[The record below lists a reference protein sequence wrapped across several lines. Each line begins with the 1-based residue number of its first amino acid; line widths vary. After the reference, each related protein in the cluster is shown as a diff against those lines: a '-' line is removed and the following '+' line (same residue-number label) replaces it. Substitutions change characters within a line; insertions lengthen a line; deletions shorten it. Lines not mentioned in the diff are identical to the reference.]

1 MVTFNPEQI
10 KSLDNLGEF
19 SETNPDIRY
28 SKQFANLQDKAIDAI
43 QSRIKSSKTFNK
55 WHLTVGTQYHKALID
70 KDFGRV
76 FNASLSFE
84 NDTARFANESA
95 DQAPSLLPKTEGL
108 QDVAKE
114 VSGKGFKRIKDAKK
128 VADAIF
134 ETTLNDSPMTD
145 AELKAEGYSDE
156 QRKMYKEFFAAV
168 NHSLDELAK
177 SELFRLA
184 RAMKLNL
191 APQTFSLRQTANF
204 YTNQLSSQEYNDLFD
219 KKVKQIEKLQSEGY
233 APLMRFG
240 RFTVDAVNKNTS
252 KREFFGMFETEK
264 EANEMAKVIA
274 EEYPDAT
281 VSHGILSQKSWEM
294 FKGVTP
300 ETMKAFAKM
309 MNVEQDEAFQ
319 LYLAQAVNNRSA
331 MKRLIHRKKIPGFA
345 KDPQRILASFIT
357 SNAKATSKNYN
368 MGELVDAI
376 SHIPKGKGDVID
388 EAVDLYNF
396 VQNPSEAGSQ
406 VRGLLFAWYLGGSF
420 ASAMVNTTQTLTTTL
435 PYLHQFGSTQ
445 KVAGILGEAMKL
457 AAKNPKTIGGDLG
470 RALHRAEEEGVTAP
484 HELHMLY
491 GESMRTSL
499 ASNAMIR
506 PLQKAWGSLF
516 SLTEGYNRRTAFIAA
531 YNLAK
536 ENKNPN
542 PFKFAEDAVNQT
554 QFIYSKSSRPNWARG
569 AVGSTLFTFKTFTI
583 NYLEFLKRLP
593 MQERLIALGVL
604 ILMSGL
610 SGLPGSDDADD
621 VLDTIG
627 QYLGYNTNTKE
638 WKEKIVNDM
647 LGKEA
652 GQFALHGVSSF
663 LPIDIGSRLS
673 VGNVI
678 PGTAILKK
686 SETDKTRDVM
696 EFAGAAGSL
705 AQKGVQA
712 FEASQGRE
720 GVIGKV
726 QAIAHAALPK
736 ALSDAYQALDMVQTG
751 YYRDY
756 KGKNVQKVS
765 EADALFKMLGLQPTK
780 VSEPKQRERMVQ
792 QDIAMTKAVE
802 ADIADLWADG
812 IYAKN
817 QNKVKE
823 AKEMLAEWNR
833 KNPETPIKVKMS
845 QIMKRVKAM
854 KQTSGERL
862 MKTAPKELRKFAS
875 ESLND

>member
-1 MVTFNPEQI
+1 M
-10 KSLDNLGEF
+10 
-19 SETNPDIRY
+19 
-28 SKQFANLQDKAIDAI
+28 QDKAIDAI
-43 QSRIKSSKTFNK
+43 QNRIKSSKTFNK
-55 WHLTVGTQYHKALID
+55 WHLTVGTQHHKALID
-70 KDFGRV
+70 KDYFGKV
-76 FNASLSFE
+76 FNASLNLE

-95 DQAPSLLPKTEGL
+95 DEAPSLLPKTESL
-108 QDVAKE
+108 QEVAKE
-114 VSGKGFKRIKDAKK
+114 VAGKGFKRIKDAKK
-128 VADAIF
+128 IADAIF

-145 AELKAEGYSDE
+145 AELKAKGYSDE

-184 RAMKLNL
+184 RSMKLNL
-191 APQTFSLRQTANF
+191 APQTFSLHETADF
-204 YTNQLSSQEYNDLFD
+204 YTNQLTKDEDKELFNQ
-219 KKVKQIEKLQSEGY
+219 KVEQIDKLQAEGY

-240 RFTVDAVNKNTS
+240 RFTIDVVDKAS
-252 KREFFGMFETEK
+252 GKREFFGMFETET
-264 EANEMAKVIA
+264 EANEMAKVLA
-274 EEYPDAT
+274 ETYPDAAI
-281 VSHGILSQKSWEM
+281 SHGILSQKSWEM

-300 ETMKAFAKM
+300 ETMETIAKM
-309 MNVEQDEAFQ
+309 MDVEQDEAFQ
-319 LYLAQAVNNRSA
+319 LYLVQAINNRDA

-345 KDPQRILASFIT
+345 KDPQRILAAFIT

-376 SHIPKGKGDVID
+376 SHIPKEKGDVVD

-406 VRGLLFAWYLGGSF
+406 IRGLLFAWYLGGSF

-445 KVAGILGEAMKL
+445 QVANILGNAMKL
-457 AAKNPKTIGGDLG
+457 AAKNTKTIGGDLG

-536 ENKNPN
+536 ENKHQN
-542 PFKFAEDAVNQT
+542 PFEFAADAVNQT

-621 VLDTIG
+621 ILDTIG

-638 WKEKIVNDM
+638 WKEKIVNNM

-712 FEASQGRE
+712 FEASSSRDSLL
-720 GVIGKV
+720 GKA
-726 QAIAHAALPK
+726 QAITHAALPK

-765 EADALFKMLGLQPTK
+765 EADALFKMLGLQPTS
-780 VSEPKQRERMVQ
+780 VSEKRGKERLLQ
-792 QDIAMTKAVE
+792 QDIAMARAVE
-802 ADIADLWADG
+802 TDIADLWANG
-812 IYAKN
+812 LYEKN
-817 QNKVKE
+817 PSKVKE
-823 AKEMLAEWNR
+823 AKEMLSDWNR
-833 KNPETPIKVKMS
+833 KNPETPHWSMLS
-845 QIMKRVKAM
+845 
-854 KQTSGERL
+854 T
-862 MKTAPKELRKFAS
+862 
-875 ESLND
+875 